1 MMAFLEAG
9 RVFTDLKKIH
19 PPTGKGKPEANL
31 FRDFL
36 RLCWYYLIALRISF
50 MDRVVLIVDSLYF
63 EDYGTCSIGT
73 AGDHGVFLFHP
84 ALHDGTAL

>member
-1 MMAFLEAG
+1 MRKYAMTVITTPSEQFSQLVS
-9 RVFTDLKKIH
+9 RST
-19 PPTGKGKPEANL
+19 TEANL